1 MKNILA
7 RGGIEFLAVLLGISG
22 SLWIDSNNKSLELK
36 SKTAEVYSLLENQAD
51 ELINYTTNK
60 LNEYDKQLVRYNALI
75 NDWDTFN
82 SDTIVN
88 KKKYISDIW
97 FSIQNGYYPDFSIY
111 ETLIN
116 SGEINLVDF
125 KTIRSFGR
133 LYESMEDIYNVQ
145 KKEREWRDFI
155 ENYLMNNYSTL
166 FIEYSLPYD
175 LFEFFKLT
183 KNDNI
188 IFAHLKSIG
197 SLHSTR
203 KIRVA
208 FIRDTLNE
216 IKDNLLELKGNK

>member
-22 SLWIDSNNKSLELK
+22 SLWIDSNNKSVELK
-36 SKTAEVYSLLENQAD
+36 SKTTEVYSLLENQTD

-82 SDTIVN
+82 YDTIVN

-97 FSIQNGYYPDFSIY
+97 FSIQNAYYPDFSIY

-116 SGEINLVDF
+116 SGEINLINFD
-125 KTIRSFGR
+125 TIRRFGR

-145 KKEREWRDFI
+145 KI
-155 ENYLMNNYSTL
+155 
-166 FIEYSLPYD
+166 
-175 LFEFFKLT
+175 
-183 KNDNI
+183 
-188 IFAHLKSIG
+188 
-197 SLHSTR
+197 
-203 KIRVA
+203 
-208 FIRDTLNE
+208 
-216 IKDNLLELKGNK
+216 

>member
-22 SLWIDSNNKSLELK
+22 SLWIDSNNKSVELK
-36 SKTAEVYSLLENQAD
+36 SKTTEVYSLLENQTD

-97 FSIQNGYYPDFSIY
+97 FSIQNAYYPDFSIY

-116 SGEINLVDF
+116 SGEINLINF
-125 KTIRSFGR
+125 NTIRRFGR

-155 ENYLMNNYSTL
+155 ENYLMNNYSNL
-166 FIEYSLPYD
+166 FKEYSLPYD

-188 IFAHLKSIG
+188 IFAHLKSIE
-197 SLHSTR
+197 SLHTTR
-203 KIRVA
+203 KIRVS

-216 IKDNLLELKGNK
+216 IKDNLLEIKENK

>member
-36 SKTAEVYSLLENQAD
+36 SKTTEVYSLLENQTD

-82 SDTIVN
+82 YDTIVN
-88 KKKYISDIW
+88 KKEYISDIW
-97 FSIQNGYYPDFSIY
+97 FSIQNAYYPDFSIY

-116 SGEINLVDF
+116 SGEINLINF
-125 KTIRSFGR
+125 NTIRRFGR
-133 LYESMEDIYNVQ
+133 LYESMENIYNVQ

-155 ENYLMNNYSTL
+155 ENYLMNNYSNL
-166 FIEYSLPYD
+166 FKEYSLPYD

-188 IFAHLKSIG
+188 IFAHLKSIE
-197 SLHSTR
+197 SLQTTR
-203 KIRVA
+203 KIRVS

-216 IKDNLLELKGNK
+216 IKDDLLELKGNK